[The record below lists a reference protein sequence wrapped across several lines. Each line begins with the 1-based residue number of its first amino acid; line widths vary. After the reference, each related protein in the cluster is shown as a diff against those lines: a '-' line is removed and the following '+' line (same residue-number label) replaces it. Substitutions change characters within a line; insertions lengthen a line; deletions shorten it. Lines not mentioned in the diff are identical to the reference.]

1 MNKFWPSRPSPEGFS
16 IEKLARSY
24 REKIAG
30 GGASEISETSIK
42 KDIELSK
49 IERKVNLNNSH
60 WANRSYDE
68 YREAA

>member
-30 GGASEISETSIK
+30 GASEISETSFK
-42 KDIELSK
+42 KDIKLSHLNAQMVAKGYIVKK
-49 IERKVNLNNSH
+49 I
-60 WANRSYDE
+60 
-68 YREAA
+68 